1 MFKYFFQSQFF
12 RSHPL
17 LIIGGIIFSG
27 LYLFGYIGQKIVE
40 SEENEMKRKK
50 EKEEIENK
58 RIQEIENKRIQEEQL
73 RFKNYLSILSDDE
86 LKTLYANYTINKP
99 YADNYIKKYINM
111 EYDKRF
117 NIK

>member
-12 RSHPL
+12 RSHPY

-27 LYLFGYIGQKIVE
+27 LCLIGHIGEKIAE
-40 SEENEMKRKK
+40 SEQDEMKRKK
-50 EKEEIENK
+50 EIEE
-58 RIQEIENKRIQEEQL
+58 EIENKRIQEEQL
-73 RFKNYLSILSDDE
+73 RFKNYLSNLSNDE
-86 LKTLYANYTINKP
+86 LKTLYADYTIDKP